1 MNLLNITYI
10 VHISICKILFLTENK
25 VHTIHKK
32 FQTDILEYNNGL
44 MCAEFNYQK
53 NYMAS

>member
-1 MNLLNITYI
+1 MNQLYITYI

-25 VHTIHKK
+25 VHTIRKK
-32 FQTDILEYNNGL
+32 FHADILEYNNGL

>member
-1 MNLLNITYI
+1 M
-10 VHISICKILFLTENK
+10 TENK

-53 NYMAS
+53 KLYGIIKLIVH

>member
-25 VHTIHKK
+25 VHTIHEK